1 MGKKTEASLTQ
12 QAKDL
17 VQPVFLRD
25 GGQCRY
31 CGEPAESL
39 DHVVP
44 DVLEGPAVLKNL
56 VCACKSC
63 NSRKQGQG
71 GFRLQYDRRR
81 GPSQRG
87 TLRYR
92 QHVVSRSG
100 IDALWGDSLWD
111 YVEKDRADWRA
122 RDGSRGGR
130 PRKEKHN
137 AQDDCDEIKRRLPT
151 MRMTEDALVLAGWL
165 AERFGAVAVEAD
177 HDGSFNYYDSDMQP
191 HNYDLR
197 QLTRLKTLRILV
209 TEA

>member
-1 MGKKTEASLTQ
+1 
-12 QAKDL
+12 
-17 VQPVFLRD
+17 
-25 GGQCRY
+25 
-31 CGEPAESL
+31 
-39 DHVVP
+39 
-44 DVLEGPAVLKNL
+44 
-56 VCACKSC
+56 
-63 NSRKQGQG
+63 
-71 GFRLQYDRRR
+71 
-81 GPSQRG
+81 
-87 TLRYR
+87 
-92 QHVVSRSG
+92 VVSRSG